1 MKKIQDISGKIV
13 RILLLAS
20 AWAIFSVLE
29 MLPWFMKIPGHVY
42 LQQQVGKLC
51 FLYDTY
57 DADAYHEMFQK
68 NGNLAAGGTV
78 FSKDGFFYV
87 PSDGKINRISFG
99 EESIQSVE
107 QELQGGIVYGGSGYC
122 MEVRE
127 NKIIGTAADGTAV
140 FPYHWRKAVMKKD
153 GALNYT
159 AVYRLLCE
167 QRISGSST
175 REMASIIGLTRENR
189 LLGQANDTVYCADWN
204 ENRAV
209 VYRITGQYEDSVEK
223 LGAYMVHG
231 KILYIKQKIYFISS
245 DQKQI
250 QCVNLL
256 YPEEIQTV
264 ISVRK
269 NDPPIETFNISES
282 ENGTYICF
290 IQKSQVISC
299 GLQNGESSAQKLDCE
314 KNIEGVYCS
323 GKYFYINYKDHL
335 SRKVY
340 MFDVE

>member
-1 MKKIQDISGKIV
+1 
-13 RILLLAS
+13 
-20 AWAIFSVLE
+20 
-29 MLPWFMKIPGHVY
+29 
-42 LQQQVGKLC
+42 
-51 FLYDTY
+51 
-57 DADAYHEMFQK
+57 
-68 NGNLAAGGTV
+68 
-78 FSKDGFFYV
+78 
-87 PSDGKINRISFG
+87 
-99 EESIQSVE
+99 
-107 QELQGGIVYGGSGYC
+107 
-122 MEVRE
+122 
-127 NKIIGTAADGTAV
+127 
-140 FPYHWRKAVMKKD
+140 
-153 GALNYT
+153 
-159 AVYRLLCE
+159 
-167 QRISGSST
+167 
-175 REMASIIGLTRENR
+175 
-189 LLGQANDTVYCADWN
+189 
-204 ENRAV
+204 
-209 VYRITGQYEDSVEK
+209 
-223 LGAYMVHG
+223 MV
-231 KILYIKQKIYFISS
+231 QFISS